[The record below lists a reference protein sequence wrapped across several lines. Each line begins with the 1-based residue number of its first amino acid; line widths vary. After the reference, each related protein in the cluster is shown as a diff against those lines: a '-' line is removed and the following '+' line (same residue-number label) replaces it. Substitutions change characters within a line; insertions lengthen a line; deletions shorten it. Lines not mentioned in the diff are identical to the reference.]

1 MGWRWDGKAGRET
14 CWGNHRERGKTG
26 DREIFFFWRV
36 PLLLEG
42 GVFSAVEK
50 RLLTLVGEIF
60 VEGSIAEK
68 KASRTGR
75 EREGFWE
82 GKSGENKESIVSS
95 SREMG
100 REKEKRERGSL
111 RGTS

>member
-14 CWGNHRERGKTG
+14 GWGTTERGGKQG
-26 DREIFFFWRV
+26 IRRFFFFEGV

-42 GVFSAVEK
+42 GVFSAGEK

-75 EREGFWE
+75 EREGF
-82 GKSGENKESIVSS
+82 
-95 SREMG
+95 
-100 REKEKRERGSL
+100 
-111 RGTS
+111 